1 MTVDGSRWELRASR
15 LGAGVEGLMLV
26 CLLLVPNGFL
36 VMMFDFER
44 KLRMLDV
51 DCFVIFLAGGVT
63 GHGSRYL
70 PVLRHDGPTLR

>member
-1 MTVDGSRWELRASR
+1 VIVGGSRWELRALR
-15 LGAGVEGLMLV
+15 LGAGVEGFTLV
-26 CLLLVPNGFL
+26 CLLFVLNGSLV
-36 VMMFDFER
+36 VMFDSER

>member
-1 MTVDGSRWELRASR
+1 MVQGGSFELRG
-15 LGAGVEGLMLV
+15 LGAGVEGLTLV
-26 CLLLVPNGFL
+26 CLLLVPNSFL
-36 VMMFDFER
+36 IMMFDSER
-44 KLRMLDV
+44 KLRMFDV